1 MLFIS
6 LKSFTTKLADK
17 FYHQRTKL
25 KSFVVWHTFLIN
37 KHKQKFEKAC
47 KKKAEEVCFD
57 LATTYEKKIR
67 KLEEELALNRSQIE
81 KYKHEMT
88 KHEEQMKKA
97 LMRGVC
103 ALNLE
108 AMSIFNQCDE
118 TEQTS
123 MTSSPLI
130 AEIQLNKEPVTQ
142 RTTSKTNESNVKEKC
157 SSEELARKVKEYCQ
171 MSLNSANFN
180 KELLEHKKSVQ
191 MARSSKSKSSV
202 SFQQQREE
210 QEKLENRLE
219 EEEEKRQTAIE
230 ENEKKSLLL
239 KLNQKD
245 YGELFQHEITTVNS
259 FNCFVKKS
267 TYLKD

>member
-1 MLFIS
+1 LFFFHQYLCIYF
-6 LKSFTTKLADK
+6 KSFTTKLADK

-25 KSFVVWHTFLIN
+25 KSFVVWHTFLLN

-67 KLEEELALNRSQIE
+67 KLEEELESKGSQIE

-108 AMSIFNQCDE
+108 AMSIFNECDE
-118 TEQTS
+118 TDQKNETNTIS
-123 MTSSPLI
+123 I
-130 AEIQLNKEPVTQ
+130 AEAKPNNDAITQ
-142 RTTSKTNESNVKEKC
+142 RILHNTNEFNVKENN

-171 MSLNSANFN
+171 LSLNSANFS
-180 KELLEHKKSVQ
+180 KESVEKKKHTQ
-191 MARSSKSKSSV
+191 MLRNYQSKSSLN
-202 SFQQQREE
+202 FQQQNEEQEKREIQREE
-210 QEKLENRLE
+210 QKWQGAN
-219 EEEEKRQTAIE
+219 E
-230 ENEKKSLLL
+230 ENEKKLLMA
-239 KLNQKD
+239 KQNQKD
-245 YGELFQHEITTVNS
+245 YDELFKHEITTVNY
-259 FNCFVKKS
+259 FGI
-267 TYLKD
+267 